1 MGTSYYSVRTLLK
14 FADQLRRFPGKA
26 KQLQRRRDPTMPR
39 NGILYEQVTEAIAA
53 LHQNRKKVT
62 VRAIQALTGGSMS
75 TVLKHYQRWQGEQLG
90 QDADHP
96 GISDQLLEALQR
108 ELRNHARRTLLN
120 TNARLEQND
129 ENCRRA
135 EAARAAAMA
144 RILELEGQLQ
154 KAHGQIRLLQKELR
168 QQGLL
173 LEQTRDNA
181 VRLEGELQQQRQQNR
196 SRPPRNATVAKPALP
211 GTCDDAQQETFEF

>member
-1 MGTSYYSVRTLLK
+1 M
-14 FADQLRRFPGKA
+14 
-26 KQLQRRRDPTMPR
+26 
-39 NGILYEQVTEAIAA
+39 
-53 LHQNRKKVT
+53 
-62 VRAIQALTGGSMS
+62 
-75 TVLKHYQRWQGEQLG
+75 
-90 QDADHP
+90 
-96 GISDQLLEALQR
+96 EALQR
-108 ELRNHARRTLLN
+108 ELHNHARRTLLN
-120 TNARLEQND
+120 TNARLEQSD

-181 VRLEGELQQQRQQNR
+181 VRLEGELQQQQQRQQNR
-196 SRPPRNATVAKPALP
+196 SRPPRNATVAKPAVP
-211 GTCDDAQQETFEF
+211 GTCDDAQRETFEF